1 MSFILEALRKSEV
14 ARRRSEAP
22 DLFSAM
28 QDAPAPARE
37 RSNAPAWIV
46 GVVGVLSLGIA
57 TWLVLQRD
65 ATPDAS
71 GTQVAVVDATN
82 GSASAPGEPGGDDD
96 VLSSAA
102 QPAPSSPSVP
112 QTAPTPPVAAAS
124 QPPAPPPS
132 AIAIATAPVPAPAA
146 LAPLPEPPPAQ
157 RPAAPRPSND
167 GRPMSLSELDAGS
180 RKQLPAL
187 KMSMHMWSADAT
199 QRFVILDGARVGEGD
214 RVGEAVIDEITPDG
228 AVLAWTGRRVKVPVR

>member
-1 MSFILEALRKSEV
+1 MSFILEALRKSEA

-22 DLFSAM
+22 DLFSTM

-46 GVVGVLSLGIA
+46 GVVGVVGVLSLGVA

-71 GTQVAVVDATN
+71 GTQVAVIEATN
-82 GSASAPGEPGGDDD
+82 GSASTPGQPGGDDD

-132 AIAIATAPVPAPAA
+132 ATAPVPAPAA
-146 LAPLPEPPPAQ
+146 SAPLPEPPPAQ
-157 RPAAPRPSND
+157 RPAVPHPSND

-187 KMSMHMWSADAT
+187 KMSMHMWNEDGDR
-199 QRFVILDGARVGEGD
+199 RFVILDGQRLGEGD
-214 RVGEAVIDEITPDG
+214 LIGDAQVESITRDGVILNWQG
-228 AVLAWTGRRVKVPVR
+228 ARLRIDMR